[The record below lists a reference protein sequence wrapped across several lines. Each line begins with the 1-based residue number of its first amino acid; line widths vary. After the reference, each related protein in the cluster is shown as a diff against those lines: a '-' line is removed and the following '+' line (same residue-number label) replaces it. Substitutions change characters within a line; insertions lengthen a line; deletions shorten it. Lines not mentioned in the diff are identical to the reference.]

1 MANIPYGV
9 AWRLTLTAFPAGT
22 QCVLFAFT
30 ACWPGLPSAHTRP
43 LPWRILI
50 WFAAAILVIAI
61 GFSRIYLGIHSPSDI
76 VAGYLAATV
85 WVGTIILLD
94 QVRKLRRGRSD
105 ITHTRKM
112 SAAIFGW
119 PIPAVAYHR
128 RLHPQRISAD
138 PHIHPGG
145 KRSQRLQKCGSWSQ
159 CFPGRYVSNCRLQN
173 RS

>member
-1 MANIPYGV
+1 MVWHGASLLQLSQRAHNV
-9 AWRLTLTAFPAGT
+9 FFLLLRRAGRAA
-22 QCVLFAFT
+22 Q
-30 ACWPGLPSAHTRP
+30 RP
-43 LPWRILI
+43 
-50 WFAAAILVIAI
+50 
-61 GFSRIYLGIHSPSDI
+61 H
-76 VAGYLAATV
+76 AATALEDPDLV
-85 WVGTIILLD
+85 LPPPSWSSPLDSLAFIWAFILPATLLPGIWL
-94 QVRKLRRGRSD
+94 QPCGSALSSCWTRSASCGEGEA
-105 ITHTRKM
+105 IVTHTRKM